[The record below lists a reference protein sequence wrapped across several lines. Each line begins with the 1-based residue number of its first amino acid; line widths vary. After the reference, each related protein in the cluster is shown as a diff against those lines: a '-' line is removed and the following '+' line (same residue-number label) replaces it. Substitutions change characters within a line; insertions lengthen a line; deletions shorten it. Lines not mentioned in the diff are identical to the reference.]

1 VLVLGTPI
9 ALVAVLIWLAVR
21 AIRRRR
27 EEALLSLR

>member
-9 ALVAVLIWLAVR
+9 ALLAVLVWLAVR
-21 AIRRRR
+21 TVRRRR